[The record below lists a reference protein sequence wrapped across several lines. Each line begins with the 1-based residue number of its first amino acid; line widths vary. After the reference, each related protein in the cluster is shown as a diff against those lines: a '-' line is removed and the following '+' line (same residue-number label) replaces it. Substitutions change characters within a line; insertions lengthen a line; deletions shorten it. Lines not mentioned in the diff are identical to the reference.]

1 MQAVRSRATQ
11 AQRFCNCTSCLSIT
25 NALTR
30 RTTTVTAR
38 RSVPFG
44 DVWTVSL
51 SSLAFGLAVADSK
64 SKNDRRKQWDKVIGE
79 AKATVEETERE
90 QTTRLAALLDARLS
104 ALDDRSIRLD
114 DGMRQQQRRLLR
126 PVVSRGGPW
135 RHDADALDVVEEE
148 VVGQVKAWVARKRN
162 EVRRVNCDIIRN
174 QPVKALGAQES
185 NALGRRVS
193 GRNKLVAALD
203 APGSEEWVR
212 WTSFL
217 SSQMEALIHQQNE
230 ELVEWMPFPSR
241 QMDALN
247 PQESE
252 ELVRQTPLSHNEFE
266 TWVDVFEWA
275 REQHHIREAS
285 GFQDWKGPR
294 LSLLQS
300 LSAAD
305 LHELS
310 ADKRLLRYFYG
321 GPDCANLVDRA
332 RPYPLTMKK
341 IRILEWSIAKLVLSL
356 LMYSSKPWDDP
367 GRPTTSLLR
376 NLLGDKTVER
386 NIDQIQERIRFL
398 HIDHI
403 DFSYYTDL
411 DRPSS
416 PNYDRTIVADDEQ
429 TREMNRSLH
438 HLLVLMEESTDPGDV
453 MSKICYHLLTAR
465 APPNTDTYNLLL
477 VRFSLFGMEDHFKA
491 VLISMRQSHIRPNE
505 ITHTTAL
512 LHFTRMEDS
521 VAFFHTLELMEGRR
535 YGLTAKSRELVHHPL
550 LWEQFVPR
558 GENSRMAIEK
568 ARMNGQVYESVIVG
582 AMKFVRDGIARQY
595 YRRMI
600 SEGWSPTIGT
610 LLAILQDCC
619 RRVDWTVG
627 YEVLQQLEKTTEK
640 VNTLTYEW
648 MLRLC
653 QCCRQSEFFD
663 QILING
669 VHCGALPASMLALT
683 DRDKAKSI
691 GYLIKRAK
699 SHQPPKAIG
708 TLEKVTIRLAHRLG
722 YDGPYFME
730 NIFNSCND
738 QETLHHTL
746 ERTINI
752 WRATAVLERR
762 LDRVSGDIESTF
774 KQAGPTLR
782 VSENKSIL
790 KYRLSKGVK
799 QLERDLAEAEAAN
812 QISYTSYSD
821 MVERQREQ
829 QTQTGT
835 SEDGN
840 SESGDLEDLPLT
852 TDSAE
857 NEAEYASHL
866 PPVDER
872 QHNSVQSDPPD
883 PQSRT
888 DPPTGSI
895 WDAPS
900 EQMGA
905 TALHSLL

>member
-114 DGMRQQQRRLLR
+114 DGKKQQQRRLIR
-126 PVVSRGGPW
+126 PVVTRGGPW
-135 RHDADALDVVEEE
+135 RHGADALDVVEEE
-148 VVGQVKAWVARKRN
+148 VIGQVKAWVALKRN
-162 EVRRVNCDIIRN
+162 EVKRVNCDTIRN
-174 QPVKALGAQES
+174 QPVEALDAQES
-185 NALGRRVS
+185 KALVRRAP

-203 APGSEEWVR
+203 APESKEWVR

-217 SSQMEALIHQQNE
+217 SSQMETLIHQQSE
-230 ELVEWMPFPSR
+230 ELVEWMPFPNR
-241 QMDALN
+241 KMDALN

-252 ELVRQTPLSHNEFE
+252 ELVRQTPVSHNEFE
-266 TWVDVFEWA
+266 TWLDVFEWA
-275 REQHHIREAS
+275 REHHQIREAS
-285 GFQDWKGPR
+285 GFQNWKGPR

-305 LHELS
+305 LYELL

-332 RPYPLTMKK
+332 RPYRLTIKK

-376 NLLGDKTVER
+376 NVLGDKTIESK
-386 NIDQIQERIRFL
+386 IGQIQERIRLL

-403 DFSYYTDL
+403 DFSYYADL
-411 DRPSS
+411 DHPSL
-416 PNYDRTIVADDEQ
+416 PNYDGTIVADDEQ

-477 VRFSLFGMEDHFKA
+477 VRFSLLAMEDHFKA
-491 VLISMRQSHIRPNE
+491 ALISMRQSHIRPNE

-512 LHFTRMEDS
+512 LHFTRMEDR

-550 LWEQFVPR
+550 LREQFFPR
-558 GENSRMAIEK
+558 GKNSRMAIEK

-600 SEGWSPTIGT
+600 SEGWSPTFGT

-627 YEVLQQLEKTTEK
+627 YEVLQQLEKTAEK

-653 QCCRQSEFFD
+653 QRCRQSEFFD

-669 VHCGALPASMLALT
+669 VRCGALPASMLALT
-683 DRDKAKSI
+683 DRDKAKGI

-699 SHQPPKAIG
+699 SRQPPKAIG
-708 TLEKVTIRLAHRLG
+708 RLEKAATKLGHRLG

-746 ERTINI
+746 KRTEKI
-752 WRATAVLERR
+752 WRARDALERR
-762 LDRVSGDIESTF
+762 LNRVSKDIASTF
-774 KQAGPTLR
+774 KQASPTLR
-782 VSENKSIL
+782 VSENSPIV
-790 KYRLSKGVK
+790 KYWLSKEVERLETDLVK
-799 QLERDLAEAEAAN
+799 AEAAN

-821 MVERQREQ
+821 MVERQKVQ
-829 QTQTGT
+829 QTQTETSDDGT
-835 SEDGN
+835 SESGN
-840 SESGDLEDLPLT
+840 PEDLPPT
-852 TDSAE
+852 TNSAE
-857 NEAEYASHL
+857 HEAEYASHL
-866 PPVDER
+866 PPEEEQ
-872 QHNSVQSDPPD
+872 QHNLVQPNPPNQ
-883 PQSRT
+883 QSRT
-888 DPPTGSI
+888 YPPTGSI

-900 EQMGA
+900 EQMA
-905 TALHSLL
+905 AMA